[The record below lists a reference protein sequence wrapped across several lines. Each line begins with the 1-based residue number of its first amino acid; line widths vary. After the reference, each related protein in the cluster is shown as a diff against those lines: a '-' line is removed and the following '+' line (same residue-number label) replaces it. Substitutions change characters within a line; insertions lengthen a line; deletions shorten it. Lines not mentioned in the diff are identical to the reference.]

1 VSKRPEPP
9 DTATRILDVAEALVQ
24 TRGFGGFSYAD
35 VASELEVTTANLH
48 YHYGSK
54 ADLGEALV
62 RRYRARFGAALEAIG
77 SRRSAAPAKLAAYT
91 RIYADV
97 LRLGR
102 MCLCGM
108 LAAGYETLPAPMRDE
123 VVQFFDENERW
134 LVRVLEEGKEAGAF
148 TFTGPA
154 SAVAQSIISGLE
166 GAMLVAR
173 PFSDVKRFES
183 AAALLMSSVAAPA
196 SRAVSA
202 RAKAGRRTG

>member
-1 VSKRPEPP
+1 MSKRPEPP

-62 RRYRARFGAALEAIG
+62 RRYRTRFIAALEAIG

-108 LAAGYETLPAPMRDE
+108 LAAGYETLPAPMRGE

>member
-1 VSKRPEPP
+1 MTKRPEPP

-35 VASELEVTTANLH
+35 VASELAVTTANLH

-62 RRYRARFGAALEAIG
+62 RRYRTRFVVALEAIG
-77 SRRSAAPAKLAAYT
+77 SKRSAASTKLMAYT

-134 LVRVLEEGKEAGAF
+134 LVRVLEQGKKEGAF

-154 SAVAQSIISGLE
+154 SVVAQSIISGLE
-166 GAMLVAR
+166 GAMLIAR
-173 PFSDVKRFES
+173 PYGDVARFES
-183 AAALLMSSVAAPA
+183 AATRLISSVVAPT
-196 SRAVSA
+196 SRAA
-202 RAKAGRRTG
+202 TPRANAGRRKG